1 MYGKIINGTFCKAPN
16 TFKTDNGQMITN
28 FNIAEDL
35 MVAYGFKP
43 VIENKPEYN
52 VSTQYLEMS
61 SFEETETNIT
71 LNYDVIDKPELNT
84 INSINALNSKVS
96 DLESQI
102 ETTMLGL
109 AEVYETILGGEQ

>member
-1 MYGKIINGTFCKAPN
+1 MYGKIINDTFCKAPN
-16 TFKTDNGQMITN
+16 TFKTDDGRIITN
-28 FNIAEDL
+28 FNIAENL

-52 VSTQYLEMS
+52 VSTQYLKMS
-61 SFEETETNIT
+61 SFEETETDIT
-71 LNYDVIDKPELNT
+71 LNYDVIDKPESIT

-109 AEVYETILGGEQ
+109 TEVYETILGGEQ